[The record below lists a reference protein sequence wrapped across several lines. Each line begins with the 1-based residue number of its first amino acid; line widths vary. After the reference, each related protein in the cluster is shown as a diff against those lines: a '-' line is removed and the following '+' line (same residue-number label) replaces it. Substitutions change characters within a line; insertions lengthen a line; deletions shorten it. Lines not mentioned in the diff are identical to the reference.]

1 MPIQV
6 AYDQSKPDISQIN
19 RIRVKQKLT
28 LNILL
33 LFLSA
38 WTLSGCSKAERPV
51 TADEYLRQADAY
63 LKQRREARA
72 REYYQELLEK
82 FPDSEHRAMVQL
94 RIADSLYE
102 EKNYLEARFE
112 YQKFLDLY
120 PAHPLASQ
128 AQFQI
133 AMCSMQQ
140 ISHYDRDQQQ
150 TQEALKAFRQL
161 RRTHPQDPLVPQAE
175 EHIRALRQHL
185 AAHEMSV
192 ARFYYKKGASHAAIG
207 RLLNLIQS
215 YPETQDLDAA
225 LYMLGECYLAE
236 ENFIKAQ
243 RVFRTLVDRFPS
255 SPYVSRARTQLRQ
268 LPSTGITLQ

>member
-1 MPIQV
+1 M
-6 AYDQSKPDISQIN
+6 
-19 RIRVKQKLT
+19 RVKQILILHT
-28 LNILL
+28 LFFLL
-33 LFLSA
+33 SM
-38 WTLSGCSKAERPV
+38 WTLSGCSKVERPV
-51 TADEYLRQADAY
+51 TADEYLRQADTY
-63 LKQRREARA
+63 LKQRREQRA

-82 FPDSEHRAMVQL
+82 FPDSDHRAMAQL

-112 YQKFLDLY
+112 YQKFLELY
-120 PAHPLASQ
+120 PAHPFASQ

-140 ISHYDRDQQQ
+140 VSHYDRDQEQ
-150 TQEALKAFRQL
+150 TQEALRAFRQL
-161 RRTHPQDPLVPQAE
+161 RRTYPQDPLVPKAE
-175 EHIRALRQHL
+175 EHIRTLRQHL
-185 AAHEMSV
+185 AAHEMSI
-192 ARFYYKKGASHAAIG
+192 ARFYYKKGENQAAIG

-215 YPETQDLDAA
+215 YPETQDLDIA
-225 LYMLGECYLAE
+225 LYMLGECYMAE

-255 SPYVSRARTQLRQ
+255 SLYVPRARTQLRE

>member
-1 MPIQV
+1 ML
-6 AYDQSKPDISQIN
+6 S
-19 RIRVKQKLT
+19 
-28 LNILL
+28 LNMWVLG
-33 LFLSA
+33 
-38 WTLSGCSKAERPV
+38 GCSKKEQPL

-63 LKQRREARA
+63 LKQRREQRA

-82 FPDSEHRAMVQL
+82 FPDSDYRALAQL
-94 RIADSLYE
+94 RIADTLYE
-102 EKNYLEARFE
+102 EKNYLEARYE

-120 PAHPLASQ
+120 PAHPFASQ

-140 ISHYDRDQQQ
+140 VSHHDRDQQQ
-150 TQEALKAFRQL
+150 TREALRAFRQL
-161 RRTHPQDPLVPQAE
+161 RRTYPQDPLVPQAE
-175 EHIRALRQHL
+175 EHIRTLRQHL
-185 AAHEMSV
+185 ATYEMSI
-192 ARFYYKKGASHAAIG
+192 ARFYYKKGANESAIG

-215 YPETQDLDAA
+215 YPETQDLDTA

-255 SPYVSRARTQLRQ
+255 SQFVSRARTHLREM
-268 LPSTGITLQ
+268 PSTGITLQ